1 MKCFFMIERAPR
13 FRAILLCA
21 ALCIPAFSS
30 CGEMREEVSD
40 DSGVTAETRNPL
52 SGDPTAIASGE
63 RLYITNC
70 STCHGLE
77 GKGDGASGQTLPR
90 LPQDLTTDDVMRI
103 SDGQIF
109 LTLKNGRMRDGLMT
123 MPPIRR
129 LSHQQM
135 WEIIAY
141 IRTLKR

>member
-1 MKCFFMIERAPR
+1 MKSFFMIKRAPSL
-13 FRAILLCA
+13 RAILLCA
-21 ALCIPAFSS
+21 ALLIPAVSS
-30 CGEMREEVSD
+30 CDEMREDISD
-40 DSGVTAETRNPL
+40 DSGVTTETRNPL
-52 SGDPTAIASGE
+52 SDDPTAIASGE

-135 WEIIAY
+135 WQIVAY
-141 IRTLKR
+141 IRTLRR

>member
-1 MKCFFMIERAPR
+1 MKCFFRIKRAPG
-13 FRAILLCA
+13 FRAFLLCA
-21 ALCIPAFSS
+21 ALCLPAISS
-30 CGEMREEVSD
+30 CGEKREDVSD

-52 SGDPTAIASGE
+52 NGDRTAIASGE

-77 GKGDGASGQTLPR
+77 GKGDGASGQSLPR
-90 LPQDLTTDDVMRI
+90 LPRDLTTDDVMRI

-109 LTLKNGRMRDGLMT
+109 LTLKNGRIRDGLMT

-135 WEIIAY
+135 WQIIAY
-141 IRTLKR
+141 IRTLRR